1 MSRETMQW
9 LNSNTLIGYTSKRGS
24 AWHYRAD
31 LQSDEPNHYPG
42 PVPVEDVRRRL
53 FGWEAESREVYVRK
67 PGPEDLDIAQLLAKP
82 DQAAMLA
89 YLLDA
94 LGLQYQ
100 PGRQAITRSDNDHV
114 MGIFT
119 DGYERHPY
127 DEWLLTTVANILDDD
142 LHIGSAGLL
151 RGGAVAWVSVEMA
164 DNVRLPEGV
173 EFRPF
178 LLATTSFDGSLSTT
192 FGRKVTN
199 VICDNTLGIA
209 MSERG
214 QQIKIRHSGYSKIK
228 LTEARQALNV
238 IHEITSDFAAEVA
251 RLCAID
257 VSDAAWGAFLDAHA
271 PVPEAMGRGRTLA
284 ERKREALTRLYDHD
298 QRVAPWRATAWGVL
312 QAVSTYRHH
321 EGIVRGAERA
331 ERNMLNA
338 VTGRTDELDQEAL
351 DTLAVVL
358 GKPLYTEAA

>member
-1 MSRETMQW
+1 MSW
-9 LNSNTLIGYTSKRGS
+9 LNENTLIGYTSKRGT

-31 LQSDEPNHYPG
+31 LQSDQPNHYPG

-53 FGWEAESREVYVRK
+53 FNWDAESWEVYARK
-67 PGPEDLDIAQLLAKP
+67 PGTDDLDPAELLASP
-82 DQAAMLA
+82 DHDAMVA
-89 YLLDA
+89 YILDA
-94 LGLQYQ
+94 LGLRHQQ
-100 PGRQAITRSDNDHV
+100 NRQAITRSDNEHV

-119 DGYERHPY
+119 DDYEKHPY

-151 RGGAVAWVSVEMA
+151 RGGAIAWVSVEME

-199 VICDNTLGIA
+199 VICDNTHGIA

-214 QQIKIRHSGYSKIK
+214 QQIKIRHSRHSKLK
-228 LTEARQALNV
+228 LTQARQALNV
-238 IHEITSDFAAEVA
+238 IHEITDDFAAEVA
-251 RLCAID
+251 QLCAID
-257 VSDAAWGAFLDAHA
+257 VSDAEWAAFLDAHTPLPDA
-271 PVPEAMGRGRTLA
+271 AGRSRTMA
-284 ERKREALTRLYDHD
+284 EHKRETLTRLYDHD
-298 QRVAPWRATAWGVL
+298 QRVAPWHGTGWGVL
-312 QAVSTYRHH
+312 QAVNTYTHH
-321 EGIVRGAERA
+321 EGIVRGAQRA

-338 VTGRTDELDQEAL
+338 VTGRTDDLDHQTL
-351 DTLAVVL
+351 DTLAGVL
-358 GKPLYTEAA
+358 GRPLALQAA

>member
-1 MSRETMQW
+1 MSQESTQW
-9 LNSNTLIGYTSKRGS
+9 LNANTLIGYTDQRGS

-31 LQSDEPNHYPG
+31 LQSDRPNHYPG

-53 FGWEAESREVYVRK
+53 FGWQAESREVYVRR
-67 PGPEDLDIAQLLAKP
+67 PGCDNLDVAALLTQP
-82 DQAAMLA
+82 DREAVLT
-89 YLLDA
+89 YVLDA
-94 LGLQYQ
+94 LGLRYQ
-100 PGRQAITRSDNDHV
+100 PGRQAIARSDNDHV

-119 DGYERHPY
+119 DGYEKHPY

-164 DNVRLPEGV
+164 DNVKLPEGV

-199 VICDNTLGIA
+199 VICDNTHGIA

-214 QQIKIRHSGYSKIK
+214 QQIRIRHSRYSKLK
-228 LTEARQALNV
+228 LTQARQALNV
-238 IHEITSDFAAEVA
+238 IHEITGDFAAEVT
-251 RLCAID
+251 RLCHID
-257 VSDAAWGAFLDAHA
+257 VSDAAWAAFLDAHA
-271 PVPEAMGRGRTLA
+271 PLPEAEGRSRTMA

-298 QRVAPWRATAWGVL
+298 QRVAPWRGTGWGVL
-312 QAVSTYRHH
+312 QAVNTYTHH
-321 EGIVRGAERA
+321 EGIVRGVERA

-338 VTGRTDELDQEAL
+338 VTGRTDDLDQQ
-351 DTLAVVL
+351 TLNTLGGVL
-358 GKPLYTEAA
+358 GKPLYTQAA